1 MKLAPIAPITMTRGV
16 AQTSDY
22 LMALP
27 TQAANAEYSYDI
39 SRARERNSSWLMLD
53 NGVSELKR
61 PLTVEELTPCIQQ
74 LDPSEIVL
82 PDHLGDKAK
91 TLKSSLEASLQLRTL
106 GYAGRLMGVPQGE
119 TMEEYLDCIT
129 VFQRS
134 FEIATIGLSKY
145 FPVHADRSREDL
157 LYMIE
162 GRGLLEVRRDMQ
174 WHLLGL
180 CEGLS
185 QLKAIARRYTWLR
198 GIDTC
203 YPVLASMKGIE
214 ILLEPDQIV
223 TSPKGFET
231 AKADAYGFSENTVWN
246 LLPRNLAAFKKICC
260 A

>member
-1 MKLAPIAPITMTRGV
+1 MKFAPIAPISMTGEV

-27 TQAANAEYSYDI
+27 TQAGNPDYSYGI
-39 SRARERNSSWLMLD
+39 QRAREQNGSYLMLD

-61 PLTVEELTPCIQQ
+61 PLSIEELTPCIQQ
-74 LDPSEIVL
+74 LMPNEVIL
-82 PDHLGDKAK
+82 PDHLGNKLETCSSTYLAAK
-91 TLKSSLEASLQLRTL
+91 RLRAL
-106 GYAGRLMGVPQGE
+106 GYADRLMAVPQGE
-119 TMEEYLDCIT
+119 TMEEYLDCIAI
-129 VFQRS
+129 FQKS

-145 FPVHADRSREDL
+145 FPVHAGRPREDL

-162 GRGLLEVRRDMQ
+162 GRGLLEVRQDMQ

-180 CEGLS
+180 CENLS
-185 QLKAIARRYTWLR
+185 QLKAIAKRYTWLR

-214 ILLEPDQIV
+214 IQLEPDHIV

-231 AKADAYGFSENTVWN
+231 AGAEDYGFRENTVWD
-246 LLPRNLAAFKKICC
+246 LLPRNLTVFKKVCN